1 MMNAIG
7 VYFGP
12 HSVDI
17 VASKGKKLNNLI
29 QIPLSDVQ
37 GSDLEDEVPLEIKI
51 VALINEALRMNKV
64 EAKEAVLSLSGKD
77 LIVRTFEIPN
87 LPKDEM
93 AGAINF
99 EAKKYIPFKVE
110 ELISD
115 YQVALEKSSHI
126 NTVLFV
132 GIKKE
137 IMDKYFSIFNQL
149 NIKISRIEYSGFSI
163 GRVLKLSGVKDKGI
177 MGLLCIDPGDGD
189 EINFAVTENGFP
201 LFNRDINLSL
211 GLGDDLG
218 QGQEQAPVSLE
229 KLNAEIRVSLDY
241 YKRKFPGK
249 NIQKFFVF
257 ANQDQYHE
265 VELFLKDLGF
275 ASKWV
280 DSSKLIGKPRAY
292 SSGLIKGYGASLCSA
307 FADDIKINLAQRKAG
322 GTQANMPGLRI
333 DAASLF
339 KSVKIDY
346 RMVIL
351 GGLICAIAFGYGMYQ
366 AIPFQKDLQNVISN
380 RIKVKNIDNNLSSQ
394 GFDEISEKYRI
405 RLSRLDALIKKQ
417 LYVTEALDSIP
428 RSVPSGIWLTKLT
441 LDKTKDDNAELI
453 LGGLCYLKDS
463 DKEFEAVNKFL
474 ANLKLD
480 LVFTKY
486 FTDISI
492 TTINQVQVDKVY
504 VTSFSLTCKNFK
516 EGR

>member
-1 MMNAIG
+1 MSTLGI
-7 VYFGP
+7 YFDP
-12 HSVDI
+12 KSINITV
-17 VASKGKKLNNLI
+17 VNGKRFINHI
-29 QIPLSDVQ
+29 EIPLPDTQ
-37 GSDLEDEVPLEIKI
+37 AADLEDNVPLEIKI
-51 VALINEALRMNKV
+51 VALFNEALRMNKV

-77 LIVRTFEIPN
+77 LIVRTFEIPD
-87 LPKDEM
+87 LPREEM
-93 AGAINF
+93 ASAINF

-115 YQVALEKSSHI
+115 YQVEFERASRI

-137 IMDKYFSIFNQL
+137 ILDKYFSIFNQL

-177 MGLLCIDPGDGD
+177 MGMLCIDPGDGD

-201 LFNRDINLSL
+201 LFTRDINLSL

-218 QGQEQAPVSLE
+218 QGQAQMPVSLE

-249 NIQKFFVF
+249 NIQKFFIF

-275 ASKWV
+275 ASKLV
-280 DSSKLIGKPRAY
+280 DSSKLIGKPLAY
-292 SSGLIKGYGASLCSA
+292 SSGLIKSYGASLCNA
-307 FADDIKINLAQRKAG
+307 VADDLKINLAQRKAEG
-322 GTQANMPGLRI
+322 PQAGMPGLRI
-333 DAASLF
+333 DTASLF

-351 GGLICAIAFGYGMYQ
+351 GGLICAIAFGYGIYQ
-366 AIPFQKDLQNVISN
+366 AIPFQKDLHNVISS
-380 RIKVKNIDNNLSSQ
+380 RIKVENIDNNLSSQ
-394 GFDEISEKYRI
+394 GFNEISEKYRI
-405 RLSRLDALIKKQ
+405 RLSKLDALIKKQ
-417 LYVTEALDSIP
+417 LYVAGVLDSIP
-428 RSVPSGIWLTKLT
+428 RSIPSGIWLTKLT
-441 LDKTKDDNAELI
+441 LDKAKDDNVELV

-463 DKEFEAVNKFL
+463 DKEFEAVNKFFS
-474 ANLKLD
+474 NLRLD

-504 VTSFSLTCKNFK
+504 VTSFSLTCRNFK

>member
-1 MMNAIG
+1 MNALG

-12 HSVDI
+12 KSVDI
-17 VASKGKKLNNLI
+17 VAAKGKKLNNFI
-29 QIPLSDVQ
+29 RIPLSDVQ
-37 GSDLEDEVPLEIKI
+37 GSDLEDKVPLEIKI

-87 LPKDEM
+87 LPKDEI
-93 AGAINF
+93 AGAISF

-115 YQVALEKSSHI
+115 YQVTLEKSSHV

-137 IMDKYFSIFNQL
+137 ILDKYFSIFNQL

-163 GRVLKLSGVKDKGI
+163 ARVLKLSGVKDKGV
-177 MGLLCIDPGDGD
+177 MGLLCVDSGDGD

-211 GLGDDLG
+211 GLADDLG
-218 QGQEQAPVSLE
+218 QGQAQVPVSLE

-249 NIQKFFVF
+249 NIQNFFVF
-257 ANQDQYHE
+257 ANRDQYHE
-265 VELFLKDLGF
+265 VEASLKELGF
-275 ASKWV
+275 ASRV
-280 DSSKLIGKPRAY
+280 IDSSKLIGKPIAY
-292 SSGLIKGYGASLCSA
+292 SSGLIKGYGASLCNTV
-307 FADDIKINLAQRKAG
+307 ADDVKINLAERKAQG
-322 GTQANMPGLRI
+322 PQVGTPGMRI
-333 DAASLF
+333 DTASLF

-351 GGLICAIAFGYGMYQ
+351 GGLICAAAFGYGIYQ
-366 AIPFQKDLQNVISN
+366 AIPLQNELNNVISS
-380 RIKVKNIDNNLSSQ
+380 RIKVENIDNNLSSQ
-394 GFDEISEKYRI
+394 GFNDISEKYRI
-405 RLSRLDALIKKQ
+405 RLSKLDDLIKKQ

-428 RSVPSGIWLTKLT
+428 RSIPSGIWLTKLV
-441 LDKTKDDNAELI
+441 LDKKGDGKAELI
-453 LGGLCYLKDS
+453 LEGLCYLKNS

-474 ANLKLD
+474 TNLRLD
-480 LVFTKY
+480 LVFAKY
-486 FTDISI
+486 FTDLSI
-492 TTINQVQVDKVY
+492 ASINQVQVDKVY
-504 VTSFSLTCKNFK
+504 VTSFSLSCRNFK

>member
-1 MMNAIG
+1 MNALG

-12 HSVDI
+12 KSVDI
-17 VASKGKKLNNLI
+17 VVTKGKKFNNFI
-29 QIPLSDVQ
+29 KIPLFDVQ
-37 GSDLEDEVPLEIKI
+37 SADLEEKVPLEIKM

-87 LPKDEM
+87 LPKDEI
-93 AGAINF
+93 AGAISF

-115 YQVALEKSSHI
+115 YQVTLEKASHI

-137 IMDKYFSIFNQL
+137 ILDKYFSIFNQL

-163 GRVLKLSGVKDKGI
+163 SRVLKLSGVKDKGV
-177 MGLLCIDPGDGD
+177 MGLLCVDSGDGD

-211 GLGDDLG
+211 GAGDDLG
-218 QGQEQAPVSLE
+218 QGQAQVPVSLE

-249 NIQKFFVF
+249 NIQKFSVF
-257 ANQDQYHE
+257 ANQSQYPE
-265 VELFLKDLGF
+265 IEASLKELGF
-275 ASKWV
+275 ASKLV
-280 DSSKLIGKPRAY
+280 DSFKLIGKSFAY
-292 SSGLIKGYGASLCSA
+292 SSGLIKGYGASLSNTVG
-307 FADDIKINLAQRKAG
+307 DGVRINLAGRKSERARAG
-322 GTQANMPGLRI
+322 APGPRI
-333 DAASLF
+333 DVASLF

-351 GGLICAIAFGYGMYQ
+351 GCLICAAAFGYGIYQ
-366 AIPFQKDLQNVISN
+366 AMPFQKELGNVITG
-380 RIKVKNIDNNLSSQ
+380 RIKVENIDNNLSSQ
-394 GFDEISEKYRI
+394 EFNEISEKYRI
-405 RLSRLDALIKKQ
+405 RLSKLDDLIKKQ

-428 RSVPSGIWLTKLT
+428 RAIPSGIWLTRLA
-441 LDKTKDDNAELI
+441 LDKKEDGKAELI
-453 LGGLCYLKDS
+453 LEGLCYFNNS

-474 ANLKLD
+474 ANLSAD
-480 LVFTKY
+480 LAFAKY

-492 TTINQVQVDKVY
+492 ASINQVQAEKVY
-504 VTSFSLTCKNFK
+504 VTSFSLSCKNFK